1 MVHLLEFLFQQS
13 LVLPELRTDILVLLT
28 RSIFILLLT
37 HFALFD
43 VCEHVQKCEQIRM
56 SSFEPADQIRVET
69 LASQVG
75 PLDPLVILLA
85 QVFVDVPK

>member
-1 MVHLLEFLFQQS
+1 MVHLFEFLFQQS
-13 LVLPELRTDILVLLT
+13 LVLPELRTDVLVLLT
-28 RSIFILLLT
+28 RGVFILLLT

-43 VCEHVQKCEQIRM
+43 VCEYVQKCEQIRM